1 MSIHAICIEQVQSV
15 DTDYCNNTMQR
26 FISWRGLPSLIVS
39 DYSTSYK
46 GAVKELQ
53 TEVSTL
59 EHVRIGDRFSEQKIY
74 QQGCK

>member
-1 MSIHAICIEQVQSV
+1 MSIHAICIEQVQSL
-15 DTDYCNNTMQR
+15 DTDCCNNTMQR

-39 DYSTSYK
+39 GYSTNYK